1 MPPRP
6 RSPQPKA
13 KAPDVRVWSEPAWL
27 RPLVVGLAALLLVGL
42 FSTQADDSDVWW
54 HLKTGQ
60 YILQNH
66 ALPSPDP
73 FSYTSNT
80 GAPAYPGEE
89 LTRQFNLT
97 HEWLAQVLLYSLF
110 AAGGFPAVILFRAA
124 LLAAICGIT
133 GVLAARRSGS
143 FYAGVV
149 GALAVAPVTTSFTA
163 DRPPL
168 LTFLLVAV
176 FVLALE
182 LRRGLWLLPLL
193 SLLWANLHGGF
204 FLGWVVLAAYIAGS
218 PKERRLWIVA
228 LLSVAAS
235 FLNPNHWR
243 IVEVLQLYR
252 QSALTRALVE
262 WKPPGLFRPPYVF
275 DILLFGTALAL
286 LLAWRKVRVSDWLLA
301 LTFGVAALMAF
312 RNVLLFA
319 MLAPVLIATYFPGRL
334 KAGLE
339 TRCRRGRLPHF
350 AAAVLL
356 AGAFGTGLAQGR
368 FFQLRAAEWQYPSGA
383 AQFLIDHRITAP
395 LFNLHEDGGYL
406 IWRLWPQE
414 RVFIDGRSLSESV
427 YQDYRRILYNRGG
440 DPGAM
445 TGPRVEALNRYGVG
459 AIVVDSFQYFDGRQ
473 YPLATALLATSNAEW
488 KLVYQDSQWMVFLRQ
503 PPAGMPVLATPDPL
517 DRLESECLAHIEGT
531 PKESACARTVGQL
544 LLNARDLARA
554 RRVLGIYLSHPHPPD
569 PEVERVYGQL
579 LLQR

>member
-1 MPPRP
+1 MPPR
-6 RSPQPKA
+6 SKA
-13 KAPDVRVWSEPAWL
+13 KTRAPRAWSEPVWL
-27 RPLVVGLAALLLVGL
+27 RPVVVGLTALLLVGL
-42 FSTQADDSDVWW
+42 FSTQLDDSDLWW

-60 YILQNH
+60 YIVQH
-66 ALPSPDP
+66 RALPSPDP
-73 FSYTSNT
+73 FSYTSNS

-97 HEWLAQVLLYSLF
+97 HEWLAQVLLYGLY
-110 AAGGFPAVILFRAA
+110 ATAGFPAVILFRAL

-143 FYAGVV
+143 FYGGVAA
-149 GALAVAPVTTSFTA
+149 ALAVAPVATSFTA

-193 SLLWANLHGGF
+193 SLVWANLHGGF

-218 PKERRLWIVA
+218 PRERRLWIAA

-252 QSALTRALVE
+252 QSALTHALVE
-262 WKPPGLFRPPYVF
+262 WKPPVLFRPPYVF

-286 LLAWRKVRVSDWLLA
+286 ILAWRKVRVSDWLLA
-301 LTFGVAALMAF
+301 AAFGAAALMAF
-312 RNVLLFA
+312 RNILLFA
-319 MLAPVLIATYFPGRL
+319 LLAPVLIAAYFPVRWRWPRFTGI
-334 KAGLE
+334 
-339 TRCRRGRLPHF
+339 

-356 AGAFGTGLAQGR
+356 AAGFGTGIAQGR
-368 FFQLRAAEWQYPSGA
+368 FFQLRAAEWQYPAGA
-383 AQFLIDHRITAP
+383 AQFLIDHGITAP
-395 LFNLHEDGGYL
+395 LFNTYETGGYL

-414 RVFIDGRSLSESV
+414 RVFIDGRSLNESV

-445 TGPRVEALNRYGVG
+445 TGPRAEALNRYGVG
-459 AIVVDSFQYFDGRQ
+459 AIVLDSFQYFDGRQ
-473 YPLATALLATSNAEW
+473 YPLATALLAASNNEW
-488 KLVYQDSQWMVFLRQ
+488 KLVYQDAQWMVFLRQ
-503 PPAGMPVLATPDPL
+503 PPAGMPVLASPNPL
-517 DRLESECLAHIEGT
+517 DRLESECLAHIEGA
-531 PKESACARTVGQL
+531 PKECTCARTLGQL
-544 LLNARDLARA
+544 FLNARDLARG
-554 RRVLGIYLSHPHPPD
+554 RRMLGIYLSNPHPPD

-579 LLQR
+579 LFQR

>member
-1 MPPRP
+1 MPP
-6 RSPQPKA
+6 PKI
-13 KAPDVRVWSEPAWL
+13 KAPAARVWSEPAWL
-27 RPLVVGLAALLLVGL
+27 LPVVIGLAALLLVGL
-42 FSTQADDSDVWW
+42 FSTQADDSDLWW

-60 YILQNH
+60 YILQHH

-73 FSYTSNT
+73 FSYTSNS

-89 LTRQFNLT
+89 LTREFNLT
-97 HEWLAQVLLYSLF
+97 HEWLAQVLLYALF
-110 AAGGFPAVILFRAA
+110 AAGGFPAVILFRAM

-143 FYAGVV
+143 FYGGVAA
-149 GALAVAPVTTSFTA
+149 ALAVAPVATLFTA

-176 FVLALE
+176 FVLVLE

-193 SLLWANLHGGF
+193 SLVWANSHGGF

-218 PKERRLWIVA
+218 PRERRLWVIA
-228 LLSVAAS
+228 ALSVAAS

-252 QSALTRALVE
+252 QSALTHALVE

-286 LLAWRKVRVSDWLLA
+286 ILAWRKVRVSDWLLA
-301 LTFGVAALMAF
+301 AAFGAAALMAF
-312 RNVLLFA
+312 RNILLFA
-319 MLAPVLIATYFPGRL
+319 LLAPVLVATYFPWRWRWPRVTGI
-334 KAGLE
+334 A
-339 TRCRRGRLPHF
+339 
-350 AAAVLL
+350 AAAVL
-356 AGAFGTGLAQGR
+356 AGTIGTGLAQGR

-395 LFNLHEDGGYL
+395 LFNLYETGGYL

-414 RVFIDGRSLSESV
+414 RVFIDGRALNESV

-445 TGPRVEALNRYGVG
+445 TGPRAEALSRYGVG
-459 AIVVDSFQYFDGRQ
+459 AIVVDSFLYLSGRQ
-473 YPLATALLATSNAEW
+473 YPLSTALLGASDAEW
-488 KLVYQDSQWMVFLRQ
+488 KLVYQDAQWMVFLRQ
-503 PPAGMPVLATPDPL
+503 PPAGMPVLAMPNPL
-517 DRLESECLAHIEGT
+517 DRLESECLAHIERA
-531 PKESACARTVGQL
+531 PEECACARTLGQL
-544 LLNARDLARA
+544 FLNARDLARG
-554 RRVLGIYLSHPHPPD
+554 RRMLGIYLSHPHPPD

-579 LLQR
+579 IFQR